1 MKTFL
6 LAAGGLAAMALFIVA
21 LAAPAQTADSLGRH
35 AIKGV
40 GTLGCDEYVI
50 ARQEKSNLYYA
61 LIGWLDGYVT
71 ALNQASPDT
80 YDVASFEATSLLAAL
95 IDGNCRS
102 NLGARFYQVV
112 EGIAIA
118 IEEDRVRD
126 ASPVV
131 EATLGDQTVKLYK
144 ETLRRVQARLAKAGY
159 DPGAADGAFGPKTG
173 AALTAFQR
181 ANGLAETGL
190 PDQLTLLQMFRPG
203 AEPVKAPLPKPK
215 AGQD

>member
-1 MKTFL
+1 MG
-6 LAAGGLAAMALFIVA
+6 AALMA
-21 LAAPAQTADSLGRH
+21 AQTASAADSLGRH

-40 GTLGCDEYVI
+40 GSVGCDEYVI

-71 ALNQASPDT
+71 ALNQSSPDT

-95 IDGNCRS
+95 ADGNCR
-102 NLGARFYQVV
+102 NNMDARFFQVV

-118 IEEDRVRD
+118 IEEDRLRD
-126 ASPVV
+126 ASPVI
-131 EATLGDQTVKLYK
+131 EATLGEQTVKLYK
-144 ETLRRVQARLAKAGY
+144 ETLLRVQVRLAKAGY

-173 AALTAFQR
+173 AALKSFQR
-181 ANGLAETGL
+181 KHGLAVTGL

-203 AEPVKAPLPKPK
+203 GQPAKAAE
-215 AGQD
+215 